1 MTKKISIPRASSTP
15 FSLASR
21 YAADT
26 ADVVIYD
33 PADLGAKIDTGLRV
47 RIKSLYSNEAREAV
61 QKATAAL
68 TLADGKVEYTQ
79 IDWAVNLFE
88 QTVAITV
95 AWWDENGAP
104 DGICEA
110 ADAPPTPC
118 TEPNV
123 RRIYDDPRTG
133 WMQKQVQAA
142 YLDLGRFFPT
152 RNAS

>member
-15 FSLASR
+15 FALASR

-68 TLADGKVEYTQ
+68 TLADGKVEDTQ

-95 AWWDENGAP
+95 AWWDENGWP
-104 DGICEA
+104 
-110 ADAPPTPC
+110 
-118 TEPNV
+118 
-123 RRIYDDPRTG
+123 RRTG
-133 WMQKQVQAA
+133 CYWLAG
-142 YLDLGRFFPT
+142 Y
-152 RNAS
+152 